1 MFIGFAGRLKP
12 QPANSIKASNYMLRH
27 IYTTM
32 KITLRDSSPVV
43 LTHNQCSCVA
53 GTVLCNHTVA
63 LLFQTAHYTELNMPV
78 VPPVHSCTESEQ
90 QWHKPRTMGVKP
102 GPINSMVFTKP
113 VPNRMVQTGVRS
125 GFYRGMVGP
134 LPDPCLFR
142 VTEAY
147 SAFSIEDRP
156 LVTTMNMRPDKPLV
170 ESAFGIVQEGSV
182 LSYQMPA
189 LTSRYTTLHTDTPP
203 TPHLP
208 IEGYVILP
216 CDLPLVCSEEEQLLM
231 NSLSVDLEMSH
242 KIEEATREQSSSSE
256 WHLLRTPRVTASRF
270 REICHV
276 RGESSA
282 NSLAERILKGT
293 RQTAEMRRG
302 AEMEPTVA
310 AEYSRLANV
319 NYSPCGLVIH
329 PSTPWLGASPDGVVF
344 DPTEYP
350 QFGLVEFKCP
360 NVPNYVDCKYVQ
372 MECGSPKLKKSHAYY
387 WQVQGQLLVSGM
399 QWCDFV
405 VWAQEDYLVQRIYTD
420 PEVQRAIREK
430 VDFFFYTYMPKYLS
444 LKK

>member
-1 MFIGFAGRLKP
+1 
-12 QPANSIKASNYMLRH
+12 MLRH

-113 VPNRMVQTGVRS
+113 VPNRMVQTGEWILQRH
-125 GFYRGMVGP
+125 GGAITRG
-134 LPDPCLFR
+134 LFR

-216 CDLPLVCSEEEQLLM
+216 CDLPLVCSEEEQLHM

-256 WHLLRTPRVTASRF
+256 WHLLRKPRVTASRF

-282 NSLAERILKGT
+282 NSLAEPILKGT

-344 DPTEYP
+344 DRTEYP

-360 NVPNYVDCKYVQ
+360 KLCRLQICADG
-372 MECGSPKLKKSHAYY
+372 MWLPKLKKSHAYY
-387 WQVQGQLLVSGM
+387 WKVQGQLLVSGM

-405 VWAQEDYLVQRIYTD
+405 VWRTTWCKEYTQIQKCK
-420 PEVQRAIREK
+420 EQSEK
-430 VDFFFYTYMPKYLS
+430 K
-444 LKK
+444 

>member
-1 MFIGFAGRLKP
+1 MFFPVQIP
-12 QPANSIKASNYMLRH
+12 QVSYAS
-27 IYTTM
+27 
-32 KITLRDSSPVV
+32 
-43 LTHNQCSCVA
+43 
-53 GTVLCNHTVA
+53 
-63 LLFQTAHYTELNMPV
+63 TAPELSDNTRYDFFSRV
-78 VPPVHSCTESEQ
+78 VPPDTYQAQAMVDIVKAMRWNYVSTVASEGNYGES
-90 QWHKPRTMGVKP
+90 GVDAFIQKSREDVEE
-102 GPINSMVFTKP
+102 GYLSAYKCGCIFPIFKDGA
-113 VPNRMVQTGVRS
+113 RWS

-216 CDLPLVCSEEEQLLM
+216 CDLPLVCSEEEQLHM

-256 WHLLRTPRVTASRF
+256 WHLLRKPRVTASRF

-329 PSTPWLGASPDGVVF
+329 PSTPWLGASPDGVAF

-430 VDFFFYTYMPKYLS
+430 VDFFFFYTYMPKYLS

>member
-113 VPNRMVQTGVRS
+113 VPNRMVPTGVRS

-156 LVTTMNMRPDKPLV
+156 LVTTMNMRPDKPLM

-216 CDLPLVCSEEEQLLM
+216 CDLPLVCSEEEQLHM

-256 WHLLRTPRVTASRF
+256 WHLLRKPRVTASRL

-360 NVPNYVDCKYVQ
+360 NVPNDVDCKYVQ
-372 MECGSPKLKKSHAYY
+372 MECGSPKLKKSVNFLYL
-387 WQVQGQLLVSGM
+387 GCSG
-399 QWCDFV
+399 V
-405 VWAQEDYLVQRIYTD
+405 IL
-420 PEVQRAIREK
+420 
-430 VDFFFYTYMPKYLS
+430 
-444 LKK
+444 

>member
-12 QPANSIKASNYMLRH
+12 QPANLIKALNYMLRH

-63 LLFQTAHYTELNMPV
+63 LLFQTAHYTQLNMPV

-113 VPNRMVQTGVRS
+113 VPNRMGQTGVRS

-170 ESAFGIVQEGSV
+170 ESAFGMVQEGSV

-189 LTSRYTTLHTDTPP
+189 LTSRYTKLHTDTPP

-216 CDLPLVCSEEEQLLM
+216 CDLPLKLERFCSLL
-231 NSLSVDLEMSH
+231 V
-242 KIEEATREQSSSSE
+242 
-256 WHLLRTPRVTASRF
+256 
-270 REICHV
+270 EI
-276 RGESSA
+276 
-282 NSLAERILKGT
+282 
-293 RQTAEMRRG
+293 
-302 AEMEPTVA
+302 
-310 AEYSRLANV
+310 
-319 NYSPCGLVIH
+319 GLVDDKL
-329 PSTPWLGASPDGVVF
+329 SLV
-344 DPTEYP
+344 TEQRNTILAAWNAVEDHDKQQQKCNQLYRTHW
-350 QFGLVEFKCP
+350 GNTLYCCTKRDNLVDAA
-360 NVPNYVDCKYVQ
+360 VI
-372 MECGSPKLKKSHAYY
+372 
-387 WQVQGQLLVSGM
+387 
-399 QWCDFV
+399 
-405 VWAQEDYLVQRIYTD
+405 QR
-420 PEVQRAIREK
+420 VKMAIRYAPAQQ
-430 VDFFFYTYMPKYLS
+430 DISAQNNRLMYTLGKLLCM
-444 LKK
+444 

>member
-1 MFIGFAGRLKP
+1 
-12 QPANSIKASNYMLRH
+12 
-27 IYTTM
+27 
-32 KITLRDSSPVV
+32 
-43 LTHNQCSCVA
+43 
-53 GTVLCNHTVA
+53 
-63 LLFQTAHYTELNMPV
+63 MPV

-216 CDLPLVCSEEEQLLM
+216 CDLPLVCSEEEQLHM

-256 WHLLRTPRVTASRF
+256 WHLLRKPRVTASRF

-276 RGESSA
+276 RGERALLTLLQSEYSKVQGR
-282 NSLAERILKGT
+282 NEKRC
-293 RQTAEMRRG
+293 RDG
-302 AEMEPTVA
+302 AH
-310 AEYSRLANV
+310 SRLANV

-387 WQVQGQLLVSGM
+387 WQVQVNFLYLGCSG
-399 QWCDFV
+399 V
-405 VWAQEDYLVQRIYTD
+405 IL
-420 PEVQRAIREK
+420 
-430 VDFFFYTYMPKYLS
+430 
-444 LKK
+444 